1 MIRDFDAIELVSHGF
16 VLLTERLDLAFQLRL
31 LHHDCLDMLTALQKL
46 LLGVSLLELQLLLD
60 AGDISLQ
67 SLNFRI

>member
-16 VLLTERLDLAFQLRL
+16 VLQTERLNLTFQLRL
-31 LHHDCLDMLTALQKL
+31 LHHDCLNLLTALQKL
-46 LLGVSLLELQLLLD
+46 LIGVSLLEMQLLLD
-60 AGDISLQ
+60 AGDIGLQ